1 MREAGGSSLLV
12 ERLNTLA
19 LTLVLCRLLALACII
34 VIYHNSQPKISLQI
48 DANGSHYHCPV
59 QAHHALT
66 HEGPSLKCPR
76 APVVSVGHA
85 KSAFPLNERLQATC
99 CTMCKGHQHISLI
112 APLRYRLYITSAQL
126 AQNMKRT

>member
-19 LTLVLCRLLALACII
+19 LTLVLCRLLALACIT
-34 VIYHNSQPKISLQI
+34 VIYHNYQPKISLQSSTQT
-48 DANGSHYHCPV
+48 GHTTTV
-59 QAHHALT
+59 HH

-85 KSAFPLNERLQATC
+85 KSASPLNERLQATC
-99 CTMCKGHQHISLI
+99 CTMCEGHQHISLI